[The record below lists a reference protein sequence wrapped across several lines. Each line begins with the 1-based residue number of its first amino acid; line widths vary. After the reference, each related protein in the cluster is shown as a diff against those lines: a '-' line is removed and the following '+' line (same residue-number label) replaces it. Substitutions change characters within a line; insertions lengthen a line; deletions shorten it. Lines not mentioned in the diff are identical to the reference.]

1 LEAFTA
7 HPVDIFELAQLRSGS
22 HTAVPLWV
30 RSGGTILFHAMTFT
44 RFVTRSAFRNR
55 LRSLLTVS
63 SIAFSL
69 LLLSVMLTL
78 WRSFYIDKGAP
89 DSALRVMTRH
99 KVSLA
104 NFLPIY
110 YRDKIRTVPGVVH
123 VVPMTWFG
131 GKYIDDKPANF
142 FAQFATDPE
151 EYFDVAA
158 DKIMPPEQLAAW
170 KKDRAGCVADSEL
183 AKKHHWKVGDRI
195 TLQGTIFPTNL
206 DLTLRG
212 IYTIDP
218 PLSNLYFHAKYLE
231 ESVSWFKDSAGF
243 YFTRVDTSENM
254 PKAARAID
262 DMFHSTPV
270 PTKSESEQAF
280 RLDFIATLGN
290 VKLFILSICG
300 AVVFTMLLV
309 SANTMAMSIR
319 ERTREVAVLR
329 TLGFTRERI
338 FKLLLSEALAIALI
352 GGLAGVALATLILGA
367 LSRPGIGM
375 PVSLHMTTATALVV
389 MLVAALVGV
398 TSAVIPSYRASRLH
412 IVDALRHI
420 G

>member
-1 LEAFTA
+1 M
-7 HPVDIFELAQLRSGS
+7 
-22 HTAVPLWV
+22 
-30 RSGGTILFHAMTFT
+30 TITS
-44 RFVTRSAFRNR
+44 FVAKSAFRNKR
-55 LRSLLTVS
+55 RSLLTVA

-69 LLLSVMLTL
+69 LLLCIMLCV

-89 DSALRVMTRH
+89 DSALRIMTRH

-110 YRDKIRTVPGVVH
+110 YRDKIRSIPGVVH

-131 GKYIDDKPANF
+131 GTYKDDKPENF
-142 FAQFATDPE
+142 FAQFATDPD

-158 DKIMPPEQLAAW
+158 DKVMPADQLAAW
-170 KKDRAGCVADSEL
+170 KRDRAGCVVDVEL
-183 AKKHHWKVGDRI
+183 AKKHNWKIGDHI
-195 TLQGTIFPTNL
+195 ILQGTIFPANL

-218 PLSNLYFHAKYLE
+218 ASSNLYFHTKYLE
-231 ESVSWFKDSAGF
+231 ESVGWFKDTAGF
-243 YFTRVDTSENM
+243 YFTRVDTAEHM
-254 PKAARAID
+254 PQVARAID

-280 RLDFIATLGN
+280 KLDFINTLGS
-290 VKLFILSICG
+290 VKVFILSICG
-300 AVVFTMLLV
+300 AVLFTTLLV
-309 SANTMAMSIR
+309 CANTMAMSIR

-329 TLGFTRERI
+329 TLGFTRGSI
-338 FKLLLSEALAIALI
+338 LKLLLSESIAISLI
-352 GGLAGVALATLILGA
+352 GGLIGVALGTGTILFIA
-367 LSRPGIGM
+367 RPGIGM
-375 PVSLHMTTATALVV
+375 PVSMHMTPLTALVV
-389 MLVAALVGV
+389 MLVAALVGLV
-398 TSAVIPSYRASRLH
+398 SGLVPSYRASNLG

>member
-1 LEAFTA
+1 
-7 HPVDIFELAQLRSGS
+7 
-22 HTAVPLWV
+22 
-30 RSGGTILFHAMTFT
+30 
-44 RFVTRSAFRNR
+44 
-55 LRSLLTVS
+55 
-63 SIAFSL
+63 
-69 LLLSVMLTL
+69 LTL

-89 DSALRVMTRH
+89 DSALRIMTRH

-110 YRDKIRTVPGVVH
+110 YRDKIRSVPGVVH

-131 GKYIDDKPANF
+131 GKYKDEKPENF

-158 DKIMPPEQLAAW
+158 DKIMPPDQLEAW
-170 KKDRAGCVADSEL
+170 KKDRAGCAVDSEL
-183 AKKHHWKVGDRI
+183 AKKHNWKIGDRI
-195 TLQGTIFPTNL
+195 ILQGTIFPTNL
-206 DLTLRG
+206 ELTLRG

-218 PLSNLYFHAKYLE
+218 PNSALYFHAKYLE

-243 YFTRVDTSENM
+243 YFTRVDTPENM

-262 DMFHSTPV
+262 AMFHSTPV

-290 VKLFILSICG
+290 VKAFILSICG

-309 SANTMAMSIR
+309 CANTMAMSIR

-338 FKLLLSEALAIALI
+338 LQLLLSEALAIALL
-352 GGLAGVALATLILGA
+352 GGLFGVLLGTLLIGA
-367 LSRPGIGM
+367 LSRPGLAL
-375 PVSLHMTTATALVV
+375 PVAMHMTWATALVV
-389 MLVAALVGV
+389 MLVAAFIGV
-398 TSAVIPSYRASRLH
+398 ASALIPSYRASRLR
-412 IVDALRHI
+412 IVDALRYI

>member
-1 LEAFTA
+1 
-7 HPVDIFELAQLRSGS
+7 
-22 HTAVPLWV
+22 
-30 RSGGTILFHAMTFT
+30 MTLT
-44 RFVTRSAFRNR
+44 RFVTRSAFRNQ
-55 LRSLLTVS
+55 LRSLLTVA

-89 DSALRVMTRH
+89 DSALRIMTRH

-131 GKYIDDKPANF
+131 GKYKDDKPENF
-142 FAQFATDPE
+142 FAQFATDPD

-158 DKIMPPEQLAAW
+158 DKIMPPDQLAAW
-170 KKDRAGCVADSEL
+170 KKDRAGCVVDTDL
-183 AKKHHWKVGDRI
+183 AKKHNWKVGDRI
-195 TLQGTIFPTNL
+195 TLQSTIFPANL
-206 DLTLRG
+206 ELTLRG

-218 PLSNLYFHAKYLE
+218 PNSSLYFHSKYLE

-243 YFTRVDTSENM
+243 YFTRVDTPENM

-262 DMFHSTPV
+262 DMFHSTPI

-290 VKLFILSICG
+290 VKAFILSICG

-309 SANTMAMSIR
+309 CANTMAMSIR

-329 TLGFTRERI
+329 TLGFTRDRI
-338 FKLLLSEALAIALI
+338 FQLLLSEALAIALL
-352 GGLAGVALATLILGA
+352 GGLLGVLLGTLMIGA

-375 PVSLHMTTATALVV
+375 PVSMHMTAATALVV
-389 MLVAALVGV
+389 MLVAAFVGLA
-398 TSAVIPSYRASRLH
+398 SALIPSYRASRLR
-412 IVDALRHI
+412 IVDALRYI

>member
-1 LEAFTA
+1 
-7 HPVDIFELAQLRSGS
+7 
-22 HTAVPLWV
+22 
-30 RSGGTILFHAMTFT
+30 MTFS
-44 RFVTRSAFRNR
+44 RFVTKSAFRNKK
-55 LRSLLTVS
+55 RSLLTVS

-69 LLLSVMLTL
+69 LLLSIMLCV

-89 DSALRVMTRH
+89 DSALRIMTRH

-110 YRDKIRTVPGVVH
+110 YRDKMRSVPGVTH

-131 GKYIDDKPANF
+131 GTYIDNKPAHY

-158 DKIMPPEQLAAW
+158 DKVLPAEQIAAW
-170 KKDRAGCVADSEL
+170 KRDRAGCVVDVALAD
-183 AKKHHWKVGDRI
+183 KFHWKLGDHVH
-195 TLQGTIFPTNL
+195 LQGTIFPTNL
-206 DLTLRG
+206 DLTIRG

-218 PLSNLYFHAKYLE
+218 PTSGLFFHTKYLE
-231 ESVSWFKDSAGF
+231 ESVSWFKDTAGF
-243 YFTRVDTSENM
+243 YFIRVDSAEHM
-254 PKAARAID
+254 PVAARALD

-290 VKLFILSICG
+290 VKAFILGICG
-300 AVVFTMLLV
+300 AVVFTTLLV
-309 SANTMAMSIR
+309 CANTMAMSIR

-329 TLGFTRERI
+329 TLGFTRGNI
-338 FKLLLSEALAIALI
+338 LQLLLGESLAISLI
-352 GGLAGVALATLILGA
+352 GGVSGVFLGTVIIGMM
-367 LSRPGIGM
+367 SRPGIGM
-375 PVSLHMTTATALVV
+375 PVSMHMTLATGATV
-389 MLVAALVGV
+389 MAVAAFVGLA
-398 TSAVIPSYRASRLH
+398 SASIPSYRASNLG